1 MIHEISIT
9 SKGRHKRESKNA
21 KQMRNTKQNC
31 FSHSSASPRND
42 KQCSAKQCFANQT
55 NRCLAGFASRS
66 DLFRDNARLT
76 KHRRKVNQRHLILQA
91 MYTTM
96 WLESDCWLAVSHMFR
111 WKLNSR
117 IKQCFFVSEW
127 RRRET
132 VNVLNSFVSWFLFLV
147 FWLSFVAA
155 LRLPIQFQKKE
166 YMSVNKSP
174 CKCVPYIYYE
184 HNMVAHMKYPQIM
197 LKIIE
202 IWDMST
208 HFSLGKTCPFTII
221 LGTQTIVSKL
231 SWCQVFNKTIL
242 S

>member
-1 MIHEISIT
+1 MW
-9 SKGRHKRESKNA
+9 
-21 KQMRNTKQNC
+21 NTKQNC

-96 WLESDCWLAVSHMFR
+96 WLEIYCWMAVSHMFR
-111 WKLNSR
+111 WKLDSR
-117 IKQCFFVSEW
+117 IKQCFFFVSEW

-132 VNVLNSFVSWFLFLV
+132 VNVLNRFVSWFLFLV

-155 LRLPIQFQKKE
+155 HKVECSLL
-166 YMSVNKSP
+166 
-174 CKCVPYIYYE
+174 CVDGRRKDFP
-184 HNMVAHMKYPQIM
+184 VGSYPRY
-197 LKIIE
+197 
-202 IWDMST
+202 
-208 HFSLGKTCPFTII
+208 
-221 LGTQTIVSKL
+221 
-231 SWCQVFNKTIL
+231 
-242 S
+242 